1 MAMPV
6 AVPAAPA
13 AGRTVG
19 DSGAAAPAA
28 PAVRPGVESWTAPVL
43 LRLALGAGLLLG
55 QGAFV
60 AGAAWDVQWHLAVGR
75 DRTFTPPHLLLLS
88 GIAATGLLALA
99 GVLWHSL
106 GGRRWRRGT
115 TRFLWVFRAP
125 FGAYLAGF
133 GALLAA
139 VAFPLDDYW
148 HRLYGI
154 DVTLWAPFHV
164 MIVTGMAL
172 AALGTP
178 YVFASAATLA
188 HSGRRRPLGLLA
200 GAGAAVSL
208 AMPAATLLVLV
219 AQALDADGIIAARPR
234 PIVAFPPLLVLS
246 LVPWLVAAAPAAR
259 LPGGATLMALA
270 LTLLRYGLF
279 AFVPWAVR
287 VVAAAEQLPYRPSA
301 PSFAAIPLAF
311 PAWAVAAGLAVDG
324 CWQAAR
330 RGHLRPVPVLLAA
343 GTIAA
348 VFEAWAD
355 RPWMQTLPLTRLGR
369 GLDLQAALWNA
380 LPLAA
385 VCGLAAAALG
395 IGLGAALRRGAR

>member
-1 MAMPV
+1 MAV
-6 AVPAAPA
+6 APPAARA
-13 AGRTVG
+13 SASSRAG
-19 DSGAAAPAA
+19 
-28 PAVRPGVESWTAPVL
+28 PVL
-43 LRLALGAGLLLG
+43 LRLALGSGLLLT

-99 GVLWHSL
+99 AVLWYSCA
-106 GGRRWRRGT
+106 GSRWRQGT
-115 TRFLWVFRAP
+115 TRFLRVFHAP

-164 MIVTGMAL
+164 MIVTAMAL

-178 YVFASAATLA
+178 YVFASAAALA
-188 HSGRRRPLGLLA
+188 PRQPLRLLA
-200 GAGAAVSL
+200 DAGVAVGL
-208 AMPAATLLVLV
+208 AMLAATLLVLV
-219 AQALDADGIIAARPR
+219 AQALDADGIVAVRPR

-259 LPGGATLMALA
+259 LPGGATLLALA

-279 AFVPWAVR
+279 AFVPWAVQ
-287 VVAAAEQLPYRPSA
+287 VVAAAEQLPYRPGA

-311 PAWAVAAGLAVDG
+311 PAWAVAAGLVVDAG
-324 CWQAAR
+324 WQAAR
-330 RGHLRPVPVLLAA
+330 RGWLRPVPALLAA
-343 GTIAA
+343 GTAAA
-348 VFEAWAD
+348 VLEAWTD
-355 RPWMQTLPLTRLGR
+355 RPWMQTLVLTRPGR
-369 GLDLQAALWNA
+369 GLDLHAALWNA
-380 LPLAA
+380 VPLAA
-385 VCGLAAAALG
+385 ATGLAAAAVGL
-395 IGLGAALRRGAR
+395 GLGAALRRGAR